1 MRYIIIFSYDGSA
14 FNGYQIQPSDPSV
27 QETVEKA
34 LSTLLRE
41 PIEIVGAGRTD
52 TGVNAIDYVAHFD
65 FDGEFADHRG
75 PFSTADLIYK
85 LNAILPAE
93 IEVTGLEVAPRPDF
107 HARFDARRRTYRY
120 FFHYGKRPFARKF
133 SCRLYREVSIE
144 AMSAAAAL
152 LLGEH
157 DFSCFEKLGGNNK
170 TSICTV
176 YEAKFVRCGGRGE
189 AAGQVAGA
197 EAVGRTGAV
206 ACGGAGRAAGAEAV
220 ACGTVGGERCGSA
233 MPGEC
238 DFYFEITANRFLRN
252 MVRAIVGTLLE
263 VGYGKKDPQ
272 WILELLEAKNRSLSG
287 ESVPANALF
296 LTKIEY

>member
-65 FDGEFADHRG
+65 FSGEFADHRG

-133 SCRLYREVSIE
+133 SCRLYREVSME
-144 AMSAAAAL
+144 AMEAAAAL

-176 YEAKFVRCGGRGE
+176 YEAKFVRCGGF
-189 AAGQVAGA
+189 
-197 EAVGRTGAV
+197 
-206 ACGGAGRAAGAEAV
+206 CGDAGRAGVGAVGAAEAGGRAEAV
-220 ACGTVGGERCGSA
+220 ACGAVGGESCGSA

-263 VGYGKKDPQ
+263 VGYGKKDPA

>member
-65 FDGEFADHRG
+65 FGGEFADHRG

-133 SCRLYREVSIE
+133 SCRLYREVSME
-144 AMSAAAAL
+144 AMEAAAAL

-176 YEAKFVRCGGRGE
+176 YEAKFVRCGGL
-189 AAGQVAGA
+189 
-197 EAVGRTGAV
+197 
-206 ACGGAGRAAGAEAV
+206 CGGAGRAAGAEAV
-220 ACGTVGGERCGSA
+220 GRAGAAACGAVGGERCGSA

>member
-65 FDGEFADHRG
+65 FSGEFADHRG

-85 LNAILPAE
+85 LNAILPTE

-133 SCRLYREVSIE
+133 SCRLYREVSME
-144 AMSAAAAL
+144 AMEAAAAL

-176 YEAKFVRCGGRGE
+176 YEAKFV
-189 AAGQVAGA
+189 
-197 EAVGRTGAV
+197 
-206 ACGGAGRAAGAEAV
+206 ACEN
-220 ACGTVGGERCGSA
+220 SA